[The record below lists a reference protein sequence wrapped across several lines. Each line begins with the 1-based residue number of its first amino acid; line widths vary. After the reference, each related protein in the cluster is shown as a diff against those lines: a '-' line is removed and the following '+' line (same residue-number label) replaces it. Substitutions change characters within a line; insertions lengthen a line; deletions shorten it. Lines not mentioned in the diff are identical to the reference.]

1 MSNTVSSHFQNSPSE
16 FTANLSNK
24 DTIMTSTSNSSIP
37 SSSSQQQQKHSTTS
51 HSIKV
56 GHDSIEIDYES
67 LPENSPIVA
76 QLFAGAFA
84 GIMEHTVMYPI
95 DAIKTRMQ
103 ASSSSSN
110 QFGKNKL
117 PTGIIASVSRI
128 TSLEGTMALWRGVSS
143 VITGAGPAHAV
154 YYMVFESTKTTLCN
168 NLISN
173 RKTNNNLVTDEKHP
187 LIASISG
194 IAATITSD
202 ALMTPFDVIKQR
214 MQLNEELRNSSK
226 TKAASSAAT
235 SASVAATS
243 ATTTTA
249 ASNASLASTSTTS
262 SNTKALKSINNS
274 SSKNTLLR
282 TAFQIYKN
290 EGMSTFFIS
299 YPTTL
304 ILSIP
309 FAAIN
314 FGVYEYCSNILNPN
328 QAYNPLLHCVAGGV
342 SGAAAAAVTTPF
354 DCIKTALQTKAI
366 STEPLIKN
374 ANGFTDAAR
383 ALYRIGGY
391 SAFLKGLR
399 PRVVFNVPSTAISWT
414 AYEMAKAYLLTN
426 EFSSSS
432 SPPSKSSPPL

>member
-24 DTIMTSTSNSSIP
+24 DTIMTSSSSNSSIP
-37 SSSSQQQQKHSTTS
+37 SSQQQHTASS
-51 HSIKV
+51 HSIKI

-103 ASSSSSN
+103 ASSSSN

-143 VITGAGPAHAV
+143 VITGAGPAHAI

-173 RKTNNNLVTDEKHP
+173 RKINNNLVTDEKHP

-214 MQLNEELRNSSK
+214 MQLNEELINSSK
-226 TKAASSAAT
+226 TKAATAAAASSSSATSSSAAAATT
-235 SASVAATS
+235 SASAS
-243 ATTTTA
+243 ATTTT
-249 ASNASLASTSTTS
+249 STTTTS
-262 SNTKALKSINNS
+262 STAKALKSINNS
-274 SSKNTLLR
+274 SSNNTLLR

-314 FGVYEYCSNILNPN
+314 FGVYEYCSNLLNPN
-328 QAYNPLLHCVAGGV
+328 QSYNPLLHCVAGGI

-366 STEPLIKN
+366 SNEPLIKN
-374 ANGFTDAAR
+374 ANGFRDAAS

-432 SPPSKSSPPL
+432 NSKSSPPL